1 MFNLREAG
9 RMMSGAHTRAAAL
22 SIYRQPKNKHC
33 FANEFTNGMRA
44 SVPIILLSL
53 IFASGHCC
61 SVVISQPLHLSATVS
76 PEFSI
81 AVAQPS
87 NLSVSIDGS
96 YIFNESVS
104 GNINFA
110 LQARSP
116 LPTTS
121 NYAISNFLFQEL
133 WPGTHAL
140 SVTANCFGARA
151 LIFETCIC

>member
-1 MFNLREAG
+1 M
-9 RMMSGAHTRAAAL
+9 RAAAL
-22 SIYRQPKNKHC
+22 SIYRYPKNKHC

-104 GNINFA
+104 GNIKFA
-110 LQARSP
+110 LQARLP

-121 NYAISNFLFQEL
+121 NYAISNFFISGTLAWNACLERDSQLL
-133 WPGTHAL
+133 WCTRPDLRNLHLLTHF
-140 SVTANCFGARA
+140 CRGH
-151 LIFETCIC
+151 